1 MLKRKR
7 TRTEDEDGGTTPAL
21 SLNIFSTLPAS
32 LKETK
37 LLVKAQCEDPEVQA
51 ARAEVV
57 KSKSVNELS
66 QITSLSDVPIPEVI
80 ENLMKQ
86 KRSLAPAERKKKF
99 KDKMRSQS
107 TTSLSQSLYG
117 SLPQSLKQ
125 DLIVKSRVE
134 DPEVLAERRAI
145 VASKS
150 VSELSQ
156 ITSLSD
162 FPVPK
167 TLSRAFHK
175 SMEML
180 ASSKSAQ
187 PVEDED
193 TRPLS
198 PGTRSIQENLYA
210 SLPRS
215 LKSELRVKSCVE
227 DPSVQ
232 LQHME
237 LTQSKS
243 VSELSQIKSIADFP
257 VPDTIER
264 LISRSATNTKLTDTS
279 EQQSL
284 ADSRPVSRATTASRK
299 GLKDD
304 IYASLPRSLKD
315 QLIVRTKVEENEEVL
330 AQRQALVE
338 SKSPV
343 ELSEIHSLAEVPIPS
358 RIEAWLHGSNASPD
372 GTDNVSP
379 MTLPRNKKELTEAV
393 YRTLPT
399 SLVQPCV
406 VRSKVEDPT
415 VLLERQQLQQTKS
428 IHELSK
434 IRNLNEMPIPGN
446 LFTLPD
452 VPLPKMKDLLSIV
465 ARPPQRSPRIQNG
478 RSQTYLS
485 YDSEQTTPITED
497 KHFVDGQDQDE
508 RYESLPDQKVQDR
521 LTPSP
526 PPPPAAIEEDDHF
539 GLADQIRGTPER
551 SMKGGKKKKNNRRS
565 HEIHDDMPVDSEE
578 IPPPLPPKK
587 LSPSPKKGLSLEA
600 HPSVDE
606 EEIEAIPV
614 KNKFRSFGEDSSHPT
629 PPVRQRQSASIE
641 PREITE
647 KMSPLRPQTPE
658 ERIQS
663 RPLPAPP
670 APPRN
675 LKKKS
680 ASIEESE
687 GRASRN
693 SDRSVGEVTATENFR
708 TCAET
713 MNTSK
718 TLKGHSSKEEEE
730 DI

>member
-284 ADSRPVSRATTASRK
+284 ADSRPISRATTGSRK

-446 LFTLPD
+446 VFKLPD
-452 VPLPKMKDLLSIV
+452 VPLPKAKTILNYI
-465 ARPPQRSPRIQNG
+465 ARPPQRTSPRVQNG
-478 RSQTYLS
+478 TRSETYHSYESAQSETPLS
-485 YDSEQTTPITED
+485 TPGTEEKMFTNKESPEID
-497 KHFVDGQDQDE
+497 L
-508 RYESLPDQKVQDR
+508 RYESVPHQQDR
-521 LTPSP
+521 QETP
-526 PPPPAAIEEDDHF
+526 PPPPPPEEEEEDHF
-539 GLADQIRGTPER
+539 SLADQIRATPER
-551 SMKGGKKKKNNRRS
+551 NMRGKKNKKNRRS
-565 HEIHDDMPVDSEE
+565 HEIQEE
-578 IPPPLPPKK
+578 VQAAELEDAPPPIPPKK
-587 LSPSPKKGLSLEA
+587 LSPSPKKRMPLEKQ
-600 HPSVDE
+600 PSEE
-606 EEIEAIPV
+606 EEIEAVPV
-614 KNKFRSFGEDSSHPT
+614 KGILTLEAVDGNIQVVKKRVPGATSSW
-629 PPVRQRQSASIE
+629 
-641 PREITE
+641 
-647 KMSPLRPQTPE
+647 
-658 ERIQS
+658 
-663 RPLPAPP
+663 
-670 APPRN
+670 
-675 LKKKS
+675 
-680 ASIEESE
+680 
-687 GRASRN
+687 
-693 SDRSVGEVTATENFR
+693 
-708 TCAET
+708 
-713 MNTSK
+713 
-718 TLKGHSSKEEEE
+718 
-730 DI
+730 